1 MYDNN
6 DYTKEWAFLQNEND
20 NETDLEIEIGL
31 LVDGIL
37 SEEGINDHVRPI
49 HGSSTTF
56 YEPPS

>member
-1 MYDNN
+1 MYNNN

-20 NETDLEIEIGL
+20 NESDLEIEISL

-37 SEEGINDHVRPI
+37 SEEGINAHVRPI
-49 HGSSTTF
+49 YGSSTTF